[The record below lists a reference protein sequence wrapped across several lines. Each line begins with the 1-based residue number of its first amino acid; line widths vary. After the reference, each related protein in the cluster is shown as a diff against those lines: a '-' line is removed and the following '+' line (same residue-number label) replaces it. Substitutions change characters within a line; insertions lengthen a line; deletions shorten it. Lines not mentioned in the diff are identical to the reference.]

1 MYLVN
6 SSDECNYF
14 IFINGSRC
22 IGHWPKLELSC
33 LGHFPNSLAT
43 SSLKLKHTVCL
54 ISVQI
59 IAAHDED
66 LSLVQQ
72 AGDWALSWCE
82 VFGDVGNADELP
94 DLLLL
99 LAHRC
104 NYPQLFDWLQMT
116 GFDDYLIRKM
126 YFYQR
131 LQTKLRSWFWSKRT
145 AHNQWCHCTTA
156 QTFRLSQDKGQA
168 SPRISDVRPQ

>member
-1 MYLVN
+1 MRIIQTSSPIKPSSHSSNKAIAIELMYLVN

-22 IGHWPKLELSC
+22 IGHRLKLELSC

-66 LSLVQQ
+66 LSLVQR
-72 AGDWALSWCE
+72 AGD
-82 VFGDVGNADELP
+82 
-94 DLLLL
+94 
-99 LAHRC
+99 
-104 NYPQLFDWLQMT
+104 
-116 GFDDYLIRKM
+116 
-126 YFYQR
+126 
-131 LQTKLRSWFWSKRT
+131 
-145 AHNQWCHCTTA
+145 
-156 QTFRLSQDKGQA
+156 
-168 SPRISDVRPQ
+168 